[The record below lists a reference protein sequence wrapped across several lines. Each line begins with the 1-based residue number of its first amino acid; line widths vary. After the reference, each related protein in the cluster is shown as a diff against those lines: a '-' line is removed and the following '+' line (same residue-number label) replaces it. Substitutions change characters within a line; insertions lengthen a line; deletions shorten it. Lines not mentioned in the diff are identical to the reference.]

1 MLQEYITLHV
11 QLGQTQ
17 GQILVRKSLLR
28 TKTNSS
34 PSTALLQKRL
44 SPAPIKLLCG
54 PFPCSG
60 GFSEVY
66 SHCCGSIQTSSCLD
80 AAWKECSGIL
90 NCRIKQKQQPLLHGA
105 TLQRKPLAV
114 TNLWELKEGRAAQKG
129 SWFSPEDR
137 SWCPLCTGLQW
148 FSWNKRILCTDTT
161 LSQAWLGYYLNLLS
175 GNAHGNTL
183 EQKLNELSWN

>member
-60 GFSEVY
+60 GFLRFTVTAVAPSR
-66 SHCCGSIQTSSCLD
+66 Q
-80 AAWKECSGIL
+80 APAWM
-90 NCRIKQKQQPLLHGA
+90 QHG
-105 TLQRKPLAV
+105 
-114 TNLWELKEGRAAQKG
+114 
-129 SWFSPEDR
+129 R
-137 SWCPLCTGLQW
+137 SALV
-148 FSWNKRILCTDTT
+148 F
-161 LSQAWLGYYLNLLS
+161 
-175 GNAHGNTL
+175 
-183 EQKLNELSWN
+183 